1 MPRKAAPRAA
11 CYAFVVRS
19 FIVGTAGHIDHGKSA
34 LVRALTGTDPD
45 RLKEEKE
52 RGITIDL
59 GFAHLPLA
67 SDVVVSF
74 IDVPGHERFVR
85 NMLAGAHGIDAALLV
100 VAADE
105 SVMPQTREH
114 FHICRLLGIPRG
126 IVALTKC
133 DAADV
138 ESQALAEIEV
148 RELVAGSFL
157 EGARIAR
164 VSSRTG
170 EGLAALEAGLLELAR
185 GSVPRSAEGLLR
197 IPIDRAFS
205 LRGFGTVITGTIVS
219 GRVALGDELEA
230 FPSGR
235 QARVRGVQVHGQSV
249 ERADA
254 GTRVALNLS
263 GLDVSDVS
271 RGDVLAQP
279 GTLRTTSML
288 DVHLT
293 LLAGERPLKDQA
305 RVRVHLASAE
315 VLGRARLPGGGLAS
329 GESGVGQIRLERAA
343 VAWRGEHL
351 ILRSYSPPVT
361 IGGARV
367 LDPLPP
373 KRRSSERMGPER
385 VAVLGAADP
394 IRAAAFLVAEAGTV
408 GIDAAT
414 LAVRVGTPMGP
425 LAAALG
431 ADPAIL
437 SVGREPPVFLSGA
450 AVDALAVRLSA
461 LLEAF
466 HAGNPLMAVMRREEL
481 RQRLL
486 RRAPPGLFEHLLDAL
501 AAAGK
506 IRVEEGG
513 VALSGH
519 AVTLTPDEREARD
532 LLLAAARA
540 AGLEGLEVARTAEA
554 AQKPLRLLE
563 QVARVLIA
571 DGSLRRVGDRALVD
585 RERLEALKG
594 EVRRRWPP
602 GMRVDVGQF
611 KELTGLSRRFAIP
624 LLEYL
629 DRERVTRRAGSE
641 RYTVSSR

>member
-1 MPRKAAPRAA
+1 
-11 CYAFVVRS
+11 
-19 FIVGTAGHIDHGKSA
+19 
-34 LVRALTGTDPD
+34 
-45 RLKEEKE
+45 
-52 RGITIDL
+52 
-59 GFAHLPLA
+59 
-67 SDVVVSF
+67 
-74 IDVPGHERFVR
+74 
-85 NMLAGAHGIDAALLV
+85 
-100 VAADE
+100 
-105 SVMPQTREH
+105 
-114 FHICRLLGIPRG
+114 
-126 IVALTKC
+126 
-133 DAADV
+133 
-138 ESQALAEIEV
+138 
-148 RELVAGSFL
+148 
-157 EGARIAR
+157 
-164 VSSRTG
+164 
-170 EGLAALEAGLLELAR
+170 
-185 GSVPRSAEGLLR
+185 
-197 IPIDRAFS
+197 
-205 LRGFGTVITGTIVS
+205 
-219 GRVALGDELEA
+219 
-230 FPSGR
+230 
-235 QARVRGVQVHGQSV
+235 
-249 ERADA
+249 
-254 GTRVALNLS
+254 
-263 GLDVSDVS
+263 
-271 RGDVLAQP
+271 
-279 GTLRTTSML
+279 
-288 DVHLT
+288 
-293 LLAGERPLKDQA
+293 
-305 RVRVHLASAE
+305 
-315 VLGRARLPGGGLAS
+315 
-329 GESGVGQIRLERAA
+329 
-343 VAWRGEHL
+343 
-351 ILRSYSPPVT
+351 
-361 IGGARV
+361 
-367 LDPLPP
+367 
-373 KRRSSERMGPER
+373 
-385 VAVLGAADP
+385 
-394 IRAAAFLVAEAGTV
+394 VAEAGTV

-450 AVDALAVRLSA
+450 AADALAVRLSA

-481 RQRLL
+481 KQRLL

-532 LLLAAARA
+532 LLLTAARA